1 MISVT
6 TLSGYQYCPRK
17 LFLQYVL
24 RLVPIPKVVLVL
36 GSVKHEVFDGINKV
50 EENIVKSI
58 TKKIQMEDILNRYR
72 SDYGRILKTSILKF
86 KRELRK
92 FDISL
97 SQLFKDNWPIFLEEA
112 HFRAKNIHGL
122 IEEKNVFGEELW
134 ELLPKIK
141 SEFRVESEKLGLRG
155 IVDKIEFRGKLV
167 IPFELK
173 TGKAPTDGV
182 WPGHKTQIAAYM
194 LMLEEAFNTE
204 IKEGFIQYLGVSD
217 LRKVVMNPFLK
228 MEIIE
233 LKHKVQ
239 DLLNSKVLPP
249 ICKNEN
255 KCNACGLKDDC
266 FNEKLV
272 NEKLSTIQ

>member
-24 RLVPIPKVVLVL
+24 RIVPIPKKVLVI

-58 TKKIQMEDILNRYR
+58 TKKIQVDDILNRYR
-72 SDYGRILKTSILKF
+72 SDYGRILKESILKF

-97 SQLFKDNWPIFLEEA
+97 SQIFKDNWPIFLEEA
-112 HFRAKNIHGL
+112 HFRANNIHGL
-122 IEEKNVFGEELW
+122 IKEKKVFGEELW

-141 SEFRVESEKLGLRG
+141 SEYRVVSEKLGLKG
-155 IVDKIEFRGKLV
+155 IVDKIEFRGELV

-228 MEIIE
+228 MEIME

-239 DLLNSKVLPP
+239 ELLNSKDLPS

-272 NEKLSTIQ
+272 SEKLKMLN